1 MAAIFTGAKSIFGS
15 GADMQKLAQSQTE
28 NIMMG
33 NSQSVQ
39 MAQSIQPNQFDKIT
53 EQIEGINFPEIIIF
67 FIIFFVLGYLL
78 YSSLMAAVAAAVD
91 SEEDMQQF
99 MLPITIPLIAAII
112 MLVNVIKNPEGSLA
126 IWGSYIPFTSPIIMM
141 VRIPFGVPWWE
152 LVISVTLLLLTTYG
166 AIWIAARIYR
176 TGILMY
182 GKKPTWRELG
192 KWLKYKN

>member
-1 MAAIFTGAKSIFGS
+1 
-15 GADMQKLAQSQTE
+15 MQKLAQSQTE

-39 MAQSIQPNQFDKIT
+39 IAQTIQPNQFDKIT
-53 EQIEGINFPEIIIF
+53 EQIGGINFTEIIIF

-112 MLVNVIKNPEGSLA
+112 MLVNVIKNPEGSIA

-152 LVISVTLLLLTTYG
+152 LAISVALLLITTYG

-182 GKKPTWRELG
+182 GKKPTWKELG